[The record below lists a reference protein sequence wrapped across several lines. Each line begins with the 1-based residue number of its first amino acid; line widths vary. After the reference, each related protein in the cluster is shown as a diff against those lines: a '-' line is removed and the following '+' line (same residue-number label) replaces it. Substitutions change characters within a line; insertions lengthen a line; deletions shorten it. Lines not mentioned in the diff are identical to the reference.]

1 MSKPTK
7 SEATPNNA
15 EPSTA
20 ASNKAISEL
29 TPPTSALFVEER
41 ATKQHLQRSLVL
53 GGAVLAIL
61 AYAIVSA
68 LSVTVQ
74 MPWITDD
81 NGQPR
86 PVRATILV
94 GLITIMYAFIARHY
108 ITEHMS
114 KKWSAQHGADDTFRV
129 QPVTLSAKT
138 FSFIALATLLGWC
151 IGQILAHTYYAIFGS
166 TGFDV
171 VSESF
176 NSDNVILI
184 LILAVLIA
192 PISEEMLMRGVIYPM
207 LRFRFSAYTACIVTA
222 CIFGLLHGNIVQFIV
237 TIPLSILVAWVYEL
251 SRDVT
256 YCALIHMIFNFTAML
271 IPVGWVVEL
280 NPVALAVFVI
290 ITLPLLGVALR
301 ACVRR
306 ARASYIAD
314 QTKPAPALDAA
325 NTDQVQ

>member
-15 EPSTA
+15 ATNTTVA
-20 ASNKAISEL
+20 TL
-29 TPPTSALFVEER
+29 TPPTSALFVEEH

-68 LSVTVQ
+68 LSVTVH
-74 MPWITDD
+74 MPWVTND
-81 NGQPR
+81 NGEPR

-108 ITEHMS
+108 ITERMS
-114 KKWSAQHGADDTFRV
+114 KKWSAEHGADDTFRV
-129 QPVTLSAKT
+129 QPVQLSSKT
-138 FSFIALATLLGWC
+138 FGFIALATLLGWC

-166 TGFDV
+166 RGFDT
-171 VSESF
+171 VSETF
-176 NSDNVILI
+176 TSDNVILV

-256 YCALIHMIFNFTAML
+256 YCTLMHMLFNSTAML
-271 IPVGWVVEL
+271 IPVGWIVEL
-280 NPVALAVFVI
+280 NPVALTIFVVI
-290 ITLPLLGVALR
+290 ALPLLGLGLR
-301 ACVRR
+301 ACIRR
-306 ARASYIAD
+306 TRASYVAD
-314 QTKPAPALDAA
+314 QTKPAPTLDTTD
-325 NTDQVQ
+325 TDQIQ

>member
-15 EPSTA
+15 ATNTTVA
-20 ASNKAISEL
+20 TLI
-29 TPPTSALFVEER
+29 PPTSALFVEEH

-68 LSVTVQ
+68 LSVTVHI
-74 MPWITDD
+74 PWITDD

-108 ITEHMS
+108 ITERMS
-114 KKWSAQHGADDTFRV
+114 KKWSAEHGADDTFRV
-129 QPVTLSAKT
+129 QPVQLSSKT
-138 FSFIALATLLGWC
+138 FGFIALATLLGWC

-166 TGFDV
+166 RGFDT
-171 VSESF
+171 VSETF
-176 NSDNVILI
+176 TSDNVILV
-184 LILAVLIA
+184 LILAVIIA

-256 YCALIHMIFNFTAML
+256 YCALMHMLFNFTAML
-271 IPVGWVVEL
+271 IPVGWIVEL
-280 NPVALAVFVI
+280 NPVALTVFVLI
-290 ITLPLLGVALR
+290 ALPLLGLGLR
-301 ACVRR
+301 ACIRR
-306 ARASYIAD
+306 TRASYVAD
-314 QTKPAPALDAA
+314 QTKPAPTLDTTD
-325 NTDQVQ
+325 TDQIQ

>member
-15 EPSTA
+15 TTNTTVA
-20 ASNKAISEL
+20 TL
-29 TPPTSALFVEER
+29 TPPLGPLFVEEH
-41 ATKQHLQRSLVL
+41 AAKQHLQRGLVL

-68 LSVTVQ
+68 LSVTVH
-74 MPWITDD
+74 MPWITDN

-108 ITEHMS
+108 ITERMS
-114 KKWSAQHGADDTFRV
+114 KKWSAQHGANDTFRV
-129 QPVTLSAKT
+129 QPVTLSSKT
-138 FSFIALATLLGWC
+138 FGFIALATLLGWC
-151 IGQILAHTYYAIFGS
+151 IGQIMAHTYYAIFGS
-166 TGFDV
+166 DGFDV

-176 NSDNVILI
+176 SSDNVILV
-184 LILAVLIA
+184 LVLAVLIA
-192 PISEEMLMRGVIYPM
+192 PISEEMLMRGVIYPI

-256 YCALIHMIFNFTAML
+256 YCALMHMLFNFTAML
-271 IPVGWVVEL
+271 IPVGWIIEL
-280 NPVALAVFVI
+280 SPVALVIFVV
-290 ITLPLLGVALR
+290 ITLPLLGLALR

-306 ARASYIAD
+306 ARASYVAD
-314 QTKPAPALDAA
+314 QTKSAPELDAP
-325 NTDQVQ
+325 NTD

>member
-7 SEATPNNA
+7 PNTAT
-15 EPSTA
+15 STTVA
-20 ASNKAISEL
+20 TL

-41 ATKQHLQRSLVL
+41 AAQQHVQRGLVL
-53 GGAVLAIL
+53 GGAVLAVL

-68 LSVTVQ
+68 LSVTVH
-74 MPWITDD
+74 MPWITND
-81 NGQPR
+81 NGEPR

-108 ITEHMS
+108 ITERMS
-114 KKWSAQHGADDTFRV
+114 KKWSAEHGADDAFRV
-129 QPVTLSAKT
+129 QPARLSNKT
-138 FSFIALATLLGWC
+138 FGFIALTTLLGWC
-151 IGQILAHTYYAIFGS
+151 VGQILAHTYYAIFGS
-166 TGFDV
+166 RGFDT
-171 VSESF
+171 VSETF
-176 NSDNVILI
+176 NSDNVILV

-256 YCALIHMIFNFTAML
+256 YCALMHMLFNSTAML
-271 IPVGWVVEL
+271 IPVGWIVKL
-280 NPVALAVFVI
+280 NPVALAVFVV
-290 ITLPLLGVALR
+290 ITLPLLSLGLR
-301 ACVRR
+301 ACIRR
-306 ARASYIAD
+306 TQASYVAD
-314 QTKPAPALDAA
+314 QTKLTPELDTA

>member
-15 EPSTA
+15 ATNTTVA
-20 ASNKAISEL
+20 TL
-29 TPPTSALFVEER
+29 TPPTSALFVEEHT
-41 ATKQHLQRSLVL
+41 TKQHLQRSLVL

-68 LSVTVQ
+68 LSVTVH
-74 MPWITDD
+74 MPWVTDD
-81 NGQPR
+81 NGEPR

-108 ITEHMS
+108 ITKRMS
-114 KKWSAQHGADDTFRV
+114 KKWSAEHGADDTFRV
-129 QPVTLSAKT
+129 QPARLSSKT
-138 FSFIALATLLGWC
+138 FGFITLATLLGWC

-166 TGFDV
+166 KGFDT
-171 VSESF
+171 VSETF
-176 NSDNVILI
+176 NSDNVILV

-207 LRFRFSAYTACIVTA
+207 LRFRLSAYTACIVTA

-256 YCALIHMIFNFTAML
+256 YCALMHMIFNFTAML
-271 IPVGWVVEL
+271 IPVGWIVEL
-280 NPVALAVFVI
+280 NPVALAIFVVI
-290 ITLPLLGVALR
+290 ALPLLGLGLR
-301 ACVRR
+301 ACIRR
-306 ARASYIAD
+306 TRASYVAD
-314 QTKPAPALDAA
+314 QTKPAPTLDTTD
-325 NTDQVQ
+325 TDQIQ

>member
-7 SEATPNNA
+7 SETTTNSVATNTTVA
-15 EPSTA
+15 T
-20 ASNKAISEL
+20 L
-29 TPPTSALFVEER
+29 TPPTSALFVEEH

-53 GGAVLAIL
+53 GGAVVAVL
-61 AYAIVSA
+61 AYTIVSA
-68 LSVTVQ
+68 LSVTVH

-108 ITEHMS
+108 ITERMS
-114 KKWSAQHGADDTFRV
+114 KKWSAAHGAGDTFRV
-129 QPVTLSAKT
+129 QPARLSSKT
-138 FSFIALATLLGWC
+138 FGFIALATLLGWC

-166 TGFDV
+166 RGFDT
-171 VSESF
+171 VSETF
-176 NSDNVILI
+176 NSDNVILV

-256 YCALIHMIFNFTAML
+256 YCALMHMLFNSTAML
-271 IPVGWVVEL
+271 IPVGWIVKL
-280 NPVALAVFVI
+280 NPVALTIFVLI
-290 ITLPLLGVALR
+290 ALPLLGLGLR
-301 ACVRR
+301 TCIRR
-306 ARASYIAD
+306 TRASYVADQTD
-314 QTKPAPALDAA
+314 QTKPAPTLDT
-325 NTDQVQ
+325 TDTNQIQ

>member
-7 SEATPNNA
+7 SDTATNSA
-15 EPSTA
+15 EPNTTVTA
-20 ASNKAISEL
+20 L
-29 TPPTSALFVEER
+29 TPPTSALFVEEH
-41 ATKQHLQRSLVL
+41 AAKQHLQRGLVL

-61 AYAIVSA
+61 AYSIVSI
-68 LSVTVQ
+68 LSVTVT

-81 NGQPR
+81 NGEPR
-86 PVRATILV
+86 PVRATIFV
-94 GLITIMYAFIARHY
+94 GLITIIYAFIARHY
-108 ITEHMS
+108 ITERMS
-114 KKWSAQHGADDTFRV
+114 KKWSAQHGTDDTFRV
-129 QPVTLSAKT
+129 QPVTLSSKT
-138 FSFIALATLLGWC
+138 FGFIALATLLGWC
-151 IGQILAHTYYAIFGS
+151 TGQILAHAYYAIFGS
-166 TGFDV
+166 KGFDS

-176 NSDNVILI
+176 NSDNVFLV

-192 PISEEMLMRGVIYPM
+192 PVSEEMLMRGVIYPM

-256 YCALIHMIFNFTAML
+256 YCALIHMLFNFTAVL
-271 IPVGWVVEL
+271 IPVGWIAEL
-280 NPVALAVFVI
+280 NPVALAVFVVI
-290 ITLPLLGVALR
+290 ALPLLGLALR

-306 ARASYIAD
+306 ARASYVTD
-314 QTKPAPALDAA
+314 QTKPAPGLDAV